1 VTEGPAERSRRRS
14 GGAGLRDWPLAAAT
28 LSGWLRQK
36 ASSSGIDGV
45 LAGAILVVVQQSAHL
60 LTEVGSELER
70 ATSAPAT
77 PARKPRR
84 KPAGSTRPRVRKT
97 KLSD

>member
-1 VTEGPAERSRRRS
+1 M
-14 GGAGLRDWPLAAAT
+14 
-28 LSGWLRQK
+28 
-36 ASSSGIDGV
+36 
-45 LAGAILVVVQQSAHL
+45 VVVQQSAHL